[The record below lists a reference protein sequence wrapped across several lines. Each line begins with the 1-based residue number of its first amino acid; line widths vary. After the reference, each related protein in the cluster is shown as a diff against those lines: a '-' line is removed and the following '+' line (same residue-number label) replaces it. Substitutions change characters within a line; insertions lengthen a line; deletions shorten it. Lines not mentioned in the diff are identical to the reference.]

1 MGVLMTVA
9 IQIVV
14 DLLLVGVITKVL
26 LGAAQLQ
33 HRRLRAPDMN
43 GKGPSGDEEEPL
55 P

>member
-1 MGVLMTVA
+1 VLVT

-33 HRRLRAPDMN
+33 NRRLRASDMN
-43 GKGPSGDEEEPL
+43 AKGPSGDEQEPL
-55 P
+55 A